1 MTLNTVYAK
10 IATLLTIMEPK
21 MVTKTKSKTQ
31 VVIKEIK
38 PRDEDA
44 KYLGP
49 EPVWAAQPE
58 PEIRQTMMTKAF
70 NWYNRFCDKKD
81 FKEFLNHYLVI
92 NDREAE
98 AKQIMRVDESAI
110 VPTYGSVARMSLRGF
125 VLSEKEQY
133 QLNSEVVR
141 LISTIVVSKKE
152 TDDDKPQANRPNIQE
167 IMRDKA
173 REAGGEIDGMWD
185 DFINADAPTK
195 FDYKF
200 IDEVAKLNV
209 LPAHIP
215 LLMSGWKARAV
226 EIYEAI
232 EGKDAQLNEAYN
244 HYSKTQLKAM
254 AKFCEQVMAELE
266 SYITVKKTQKSPRK
280 KKAIPV
286 ERIVQKLKFLK
297 DFVDTEANLKLESI
311 SPTKLHGC
319 SEAWVYDTA
328 KRKLHHYVADDLVK
342 TLSVKGNSLLGFD
355 ARQSEIKTLRKPALQ
370 LKEIMGSKPAARKY
384 FKEIKATA
392 TQPNGRFN
400 DNLIILKAF

>member
-1 MTLNTVYAK
+1 MVAK
-10 IATLLTIMEPK
+10 
-21 MVTKTKSKTQ
+21 TKTKTQ
-31 VVIKEIK
+31 LVIKEIK
-38 PRDEDA
+38 PRDEDS

-49 EPVWAAQPE
+49 EPAWTAQPDADV
-58 PEIRQTMMTKAF
+58 RFTSMTRAF

-81 FKEFLNHYLVI
+81 FKEFLNHYLVT

-98 AKQIMRVDESAI
+98 AKQLMRVDESVI

-125 VLSEKEQY
+125 VLSESEQMK
-133 QLNSEVVR
+133 LNGEVAR
-141 LISTIVVSKKE
+141 LIATIPVAKKE
-152 TDDDKPQANRPNIQE
+152 IKSDDEVKTVRPNIQE
-167 IMRDKA
+167 IMREKA

-185 DFINADAPTK
+185 DYITAGAPSK

-215 LLMSGWKARAV
+215 LLMSGWKARAA

-244 HYSKTQLKAM
+244 HYNKTQLKSM
-254 AKFCEQVMAELE
+254 AKFCEQVMSELNG
-266 SYITVKKTQKSPRK
+266 YISVKKTQKTPRK
-280 KKAIPV
+280 KKAVPV
-286 ERIVQKLKFLK
+286 ERIVQKLKYLK
-297 DFVDTEANLKLESI
+297 EFEDVEAKLKLESI
-311 SPTKLHGC
+311 PPTKLYGA

-328 KRKLHHYVADDLVK
+328 KRKLHHYVADDYAKVF
-342 TLSVKGNSLLGFD
+342 TVKGNSLLGFD

-400 DNLIILKAF
+400 DAMIILKAW

>member
-1 MTLNTVYAK
+1 
-10 IATLLTIMEPK
+10 

-31 VVIKEIK
+31 VIIKEIK

-141 LISTIVVSKKE
+141 LISTITVSKKE
-152 TDDDKPQANRPNIQE
+152 TTEDDEVKSHRPNIQE

-185 DFINADAPTK
+185 DFINAAAPTK

-215 LLMSGWKARAV
+215 LLMSGWKERAV

-280 KKAIPV
+280 KKAVPV

-297 DFVDTEANLKLESI
+297 DFVDAEANLKLESI

-319 SEAWVYDTA
+319 SECYLYDT
-328 KRKLHHYVADDLVK
+328 KTRKLTYLIADDLVK
-342 TLSVKGNSLLGFD
+342 TLSVKNSSILGFD
-355 ARQSEIKTLRKPALQ
+355 ARKSQTKTLRKPATQ
-370 LKEIMGSKPAARKY
+370 LKEVMGSKPAGRK
-384 FKEIKATA
+384 FFTDIKATGTVFA
-392 TQPNGRFN
+392 GRTN
-400 DNLIILKAF
+400 DRMIILKAW